1 MTPSALEARSARSAA
16 ATVYAGAF
24 VQGLTLVSFPA
35 SSAILKHTH
44 GFSDAQYG
52 AIFLPQVVMVIGGSI
67 AGGFMAGR
75 LGLRNLL
82 AVALG
87 VNLVS
92 QAALAASAA
101 LRPDAAYASILLGTT
116 CLGLGFGLSA
126 APLNTCPA
134 LLFPQRRDAAFVAM
148 HTAMGAGLAAGPLL
162 AGFLSTAQIWV
173 AVPALLAALC
183 LSVVAA
189 SLIATLPAPEPASR
203 DDAGAERRPLSEA
216 AFWLFVATAVLYAIG
231 EGTFGN
237 WALLYLSEERG
248 ITPAAAAFALSAFW
262 GALTGGR
269 VVASLLLLRV
279 AARPIWASMPLMM
292 VSAFL
297 ILPLAHTAIGG
308 ALAFAWAGLS
318 CSACFPL
325 SMSLATRRFAKHGPW
340 IASMM
345 MAAVMSGVGL
355 SSLAIGPL
363 RAHITLARLYPLSAL
378 WPLLTLAAI
387 AVLIRRGDA

>member
-1 MTPSALEARSARSAA
+1 MAG
-16 ATVYAGAF
+16 ATVYVSAL

-35 SSAILKHTH
+35 SSAVLKHAH
-44 GFSDAQYG
+44 GLSDAQYG

-67 AGGFMAGR
+67 AGGVLAGR
-75 LGLRNLL
+75 LGLSRLL
-82 AVALG
+82 AGALG

-101 LRPDAAYASILLGTT
+101 FRPDAAYASILLGTT

-126 APLNTCPA
+126 APLNTYPA
-134 LLFPQRRDAAFVAM
+134 LLFPQRRDAAIVAM
-148 HTAMGAGLAAGPLL
+148 HTAMGGGLAAGPLL
-162 AGFLSTAQIWV
+162 AGLLSAARLWV
-173 AVPALLAALC
+173 AFPTLLATLC
-183 LSVVAA
+183 LTLVGA
-189 SLIATLPAPEPASR
+189 SLIVAFPAPELAARNGVVAQP
-203 DDAGAERRPLSEA
+203 RPLREM
-216 AFWLFVATAVLYAIG
+216 AFWLFVATVVLYAIG

-237 WALLYLSEERG
+237 WVLLYLSEERG
-248 ITPAAAAFALSAFW
+248 LAPAAAALALSAFW

-269 VVASLLLLRV
+269 VVVSLLLLRFP
-279 AARPIWASMPLMM
+279 ARSIWASTPLLM

-297 ILPLAHTAIGG
+297 VVPLVHTPTGG
-308 ALAFAWAGLS
+308 ALAFAWAGLA

-325 SMSLATRRFAKHGPW
+325 TLSLATRRYATHAPW

-345 MAAVMSGVGL
+345 MAAVMSGVGV

-363 RAHITLARLYPLSAL
+363 RAHIALARLYPLSAL
-378 WPLLTLAAI
+378 WPLLTLGAI

>member
-1 MTPSALEARSARSAA
+1 MAA
-16 ATVYAGAF
+16 ATIYASAL

-35 SSAILKHTH
+35 SSAILKHNH
-44 GFSDAQYG
+44 GFSDAEYG

-67 AGGFMAGR
+67 AGGFLAGR
-75 LGLRNLL
+75 LGLRRLL
-82 AVALG
+82 AVALA
-87 VNLVS
+87 VNLAS
-92 QAALAASAA
+92 QTALAASAA

-126 APLNTCPA
+126 APLNTYPA
-134 LLFPQRRDAAFVAM
+134 LLVPRRRDAAIVAM

-162 AGFLSTAQIWV
+162 AGFLSAVQLWV
-173 AVPALLAALC
+173 AFPVLLAALC
-183 LSVVAA
+183 LILVAA
-189 SLIATLPAPEPASR
+189 SLIVALPAPETAAR
-203 DDAGAERRPLSEA
+203 DGIVVAERRPLGEM
-216 AFWLFVATAVLYAIG
+216 AFWLFVATVALYAIG

-248 ITPAAAAFALSAFW
+248 LAPAAAALALSAFW

-269 VVASLLLLRV
+269 VVVSLLLLRV
-279 AARPIWASMPLMM
+279 TARPIWVSTPLLM

-297 ILPLAHTAIGG
+297 VVPLVRTATGG
-308 ALAFAWAGLS
+308 ALAFAWAGLA

-325 SMSLATRRFAKHGPW
+325 TLSLATRRYATHGPW

-345 MAAVMSGVGL
+345 MAAVMSGVGV

-363 RAHITLARLYPLSAL
+363 RAHIALARLYPLSAL

>member
-1 MTPSALEARSARSAA
+1 MAG
-16 ATVYAGAF
+16 ATVYAGAL

-35 SSAILKHTH
+35 SSAILKHAH
-44 GFSDAQYG
+44 GFSDAEYG

-67 AGGFMAGR
+67 AGGFLAGR
-75 LGLRNLL
+75 LGLRRLL
-82 AVALG
+82 ALALG

-92 QAALAASAA
+92 QVALAASAA

-116 CLGLGFGLSA
+116 CLGLGFGLCA
-126 APLNTCPA
+126 APLNTYPA
-134 LLFPQRRDAAFVAM
+134 LLVPRRRDAAIVAM

-162 AGFLSTAQIWV
+162 AGFLSAAQLWV
-173 AVPALLAALC
+173 AFPVLLAALC
-183 LSVVAA
+183 LILVAA
-189 SLIATLPAPEPASR
+189 SLIVALPAPETA
-203 DDAGAERRPLSEA
+203 AGRGVVAERRPLGEM

-231 EGTFGN
+231 EGTVGN
-237 WALLYLSEERG
+237 WALLYLAEERG
-248 ITPAAAAFALSAFW
+248 LAPAAAAFALSAFW

-279 AARPIWASMPLMM
+279 AARPIWASMPLLM

-297 ILPLAHTAIGG
+297 VLPLVRTATGG
-308 ALAFAWAGLS
+308 ALAFAWAGLA

-325 SMSLATRRFAKHGPW
+325 TLSLATRRYATHGPW

-363 RAHITLARLYPLSAL
+363 RAHIALGRLYPLSAL

-387 AVLIRRGDA
+387 AILIRRGDA